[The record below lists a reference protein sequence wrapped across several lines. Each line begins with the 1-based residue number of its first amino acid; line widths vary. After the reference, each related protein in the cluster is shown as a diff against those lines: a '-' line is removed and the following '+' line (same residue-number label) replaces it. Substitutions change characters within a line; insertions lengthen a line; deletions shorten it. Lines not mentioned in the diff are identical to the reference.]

1 MYSQSVTTPGQAL
14 CHLYFHCCLKDGA
27 LSPAEIDGL
36 ADRFVALGMQKE
48 MNFKDEMRAYKSYK
62 RDIIDE
68 WLYLDYLIK
77 LISPINTLAL
87 YSHCLELLVSDEQ
100 FDRAEESLIKKIAS
114 LLDIE
119 EAQQEIIQK
128 LVLERK
134 VVELQKII

>member
-1 MYSQSVTTPGQAL
+1 MYSQSVTTPDQAL
-14 CHLYFHCCLKDGA
+14 CHLYFHCCLKDGK

-36 ADRFVALGMQKE
+36 ADRFVTLGMQKQL
-48 MNFKDEMRAYKSYK
+48 NFKDEMRAYRSYK

-77 LISPINTLAL
+77 LINPINMLAL
-87 YSHCLELLVSDEQ
+87 YSHCMELLVSDEQ
-100 FDRAEESLIKKIAS
+100 YDRAEESLIKKIAS

-119 EAQQEIIQK
+119 EEQQQIIQK

>member
-1 MYSQSVTTPGQAL
+1 MYSQSVTTPDQAL

-36 ADRFVALGMQKE
+36 ADRFVTLGMQKE
-48 MNFKDEMRAYKSYK
+48 LNFKDEMRAYRAYK

-77 LISPINTLAL
+77 LINPVNTLAL
-87 YSHCLELLVSDEQ
+87 YSHCLELVVIDEQ
-100 FDRAEESLIKKIAS
+100 YDSAEESLVKKIAS

-119 EAQQEIIQK
+119 EEQQEIIQK

>member
-1 MYSQSVTTPGQAL
+1 MYSQSVTTSNQAL
-14 CHLYFHCCLKDGA
+14 RHLYFHCCLNGGT
-27 LSPAEIDGL
+27 LSPAETDGL
-36 ADRFVALGMQKE
+36 ADRFVTLGMQKE
-48 MNFKDEMRAYKSYK
+48 LNFKDEMRAYRSYK

-77 LISPINTLAL
+77 LINPINTLAL
-87 YSHCLELLVSDEQ
+87 YSHCLELVVSDEQ
-100 FDRAEESLIKKIAS
+100 YDRAEESLIKKIAS

-119 EAQQEIIQK
+119 EEQQQIIQK